1 MGEENKKWEYVSFLF
16 DLERFCNYRI
26 PNTTLLMKVIDS
38 VSIAI
43 VIFLGVLCLKKK
55 NY

>member
-1 MGEENKKWEYVSFLF
+1 
-16 DLERFCNYRI
+16 
-26 PNTTLLMKVIDS
+26 MKVIDS